1 MVFFEKLNDF
11 LWGPPLII
19 LMLGAGFYF
28 TARSGFFQFRHFHH
42 IMKNTFGKMKD
53 KGDSGEGI
61 LKPFEAI
68 CIAVGGTVGVSNIG
82 GVATAIAVGGPGA
95 IFWMWIAALL
105 GMVLKMV
112 EVTLGVYYREK
123 DEKGLPFG
131 GPTYYMEKGLGEEKG
146 FKGWKPL
153 AIVFGAG
160 IFSTFFITLQN
171 YTVSEAIGNT
181 FGINMMI
188 VAVIYIVCVYIMI
201 SGGIP
206 QLGKI
211 ATKIVPFMLMFY
223 LVGGIVIIFKNITA
237 LPHALKLIVESAF
250 TGSAAMG
257 GFAGATVAQAL
268 QLGLARSVYSNEA
281 GWGTSPMIH
290 STARTD
296 HPVKQGLWGS
306 FEVFMDTLVVCT
318 ITGLIVIIT
327 GEWSSGLDGATLA
340 LTVFEHEIG
349 WFGRVIVALSIFLL
363 GLTSSTGWYSY
374 YEVLLR
380 HLLGNNSKAKDRIL
394 KIYKWVYPIPEL
406 VFPTLAVTRGLPGE
420 KVWLFADLVSAIPTF
435 INVAVILVLSPTFFI
450 LLKDYKARYLE
461 IGELDPNLALF
472 YEDKNN
478 KAKA

>member
-53 KGDSGEGI
+53 KGDSGEGM

-188 VAVIYIVCVYIMI
+188 IAVIYIACVYIMI

-237 LPHALKLIVESAF
+237 LPHALGLIVGSAF

-268 QLGLARSVYSNEA
+268 QIGLARSVYSNEA

-290 STARTD
+290 SQ
-296 HPVKQGLWGS
+296 QGQ
-306 FEVFMDTLVVCT
+306 
-318 ITGLIVIIT
+318 IIQ
-327 GEWSSGLDGATLA
+327 
-340 LTVFEHEIG
+340 
-349 WFGRVIVALSIFLL
+349 
-363 GLTSSTGWYSY
+363 
-374 YEVLLR
+374 
-380 HLLGNNSKAKDRIL
+380 
-394 KIYKWVYPIPEL
+394 
-406 VFPTLAVTRGLPGE
+406 
-420 KVWLFADLVSAIPTF
+420 
-435 INVAVILVLSPTFFI
+435 
-450 LLKDYKARYLE
+450 
-461 IGELDPNLALF
+461 
-472 YEDKNN
+472 
-478 KAKA
+478 